1 MMAFFSSIKW
11 WHRALKP
18 HVQYFISV
26 LDLKKNKKNQ
36 HMWNELVMKL
46 TRDDRKGESTQ
57 QLLLVSKKATWT
69 LQFLKVEATKVFQL
83 KWNAGNSLWKQ
94 IAKDALLKDILLH
107 TMEHKQ
113 IKPALIQ
120 KQGLLKLR
128 NCSSFWAGILHC
140 SSHGSG
146 TDELLVLLPHAVHVL
161 QSGPPLHSM
170 SFSLQTLGVQ
180 HPLLESSKKDA
191 QMTEKKLAYGGKCT
205 CS

>member
-1 MMAFFSSIKW
+1 
-11 WHRALKP
+11 
-18 HVQYFISV
+18 
-26 LDLKKNKKNQ
+26 
-36 HMWNELVMKL
+36 MWNVLVMKL

-57 QLLLVSKKATWT
+57 QLLLVSKKASWT